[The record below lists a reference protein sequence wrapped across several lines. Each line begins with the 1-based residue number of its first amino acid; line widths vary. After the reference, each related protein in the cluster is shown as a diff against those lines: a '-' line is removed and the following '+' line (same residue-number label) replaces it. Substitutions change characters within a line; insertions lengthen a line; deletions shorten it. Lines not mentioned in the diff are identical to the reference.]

1 MLDFMILLYYTWYD
15 YTSTINSHDI
25 IITPAFSFHMS
36 NLSNLS
42 KVASRTASFGYLHS
56 LQNDSNDLKSPTSQ
70 CDKDKPQNPLAVT
83 RGALSL
89 ENGGPQ

>member
-1 MLDFMILLYYTWYD
+1 MYD
-15 YTSTINSHDI
+15 YTSTINSLDI
-25 IITPAFSFHMS
+25 IITPAFSFHMSNLS

-89 ENGGPQ
+89 ENGGSQ